1 MATIDSERQLSRNEV
16 ADYLR
21 EFADELET
29 ETIPAAEDDPIA
41 GQKMTLVA
49 GNQSA
54 TINPPTDVDFIIRVD
69 DDSSLMD
76 DGTQRVSFE
85 LEWDRADVPDDDELD
100 VE

>member
-1 MATIDSERQLSRNEV
+1 MAAIDSERQLSRNEV
-16 ADYLR
+16 AAYLR

-29 ETIPAAEDDPIA
+29 ETIPASSDDPVA

-54 TINPPTDVDFIIRVD
+54 TINPPTDVGFNVRVD

-76 DGTQRVSFE
+76 DDTRRVTFE
-85 LEWDRADVPDDDELD
+85 LEWNRADVPADDELG